1 MRSASYV
8 FNQLAFSASKDS
20 RPGADDFLPAFIFIV
35 LKANVPH
42 LHSNIEYISNYRNP
56 ADLMSKAGYCFVN
69 LCSAV
74 EFIERLN
81 AADLV
86 SITEEEFDKR
96 YQEAKTKLME
106 EIELDALANQKG
118 PQTST
123 GNKFVH
129 Q

>member
-81 AADLV
+81 SLVIAQKRIRTFGKAVAMFGGLGWPGNGLGADRDDF
-86 SITEEEFDKR
+86 T
-96 YQEAKTKLME
+96 M
-106 EIELDALANQKG
+106 
-118 PQTST
+118 
-123 GNKFVH
+123 
-129 Q
+129 